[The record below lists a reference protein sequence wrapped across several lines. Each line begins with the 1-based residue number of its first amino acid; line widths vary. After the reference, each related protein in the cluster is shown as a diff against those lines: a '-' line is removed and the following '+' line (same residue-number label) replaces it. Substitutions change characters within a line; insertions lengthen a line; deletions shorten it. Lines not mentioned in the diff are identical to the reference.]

1 MASLQ
6 SGLSKMQTFDLA
18 DLASDRRRSSI
29 VLPPIFDSQGAQA
42 DYLRALRAMLRGI
55 SAEVRQ
61 NVLPAAEAELATA
74 RDRLQRDMNSRAFD
88 LLGSVARALVE
99 IAERLVERILQT
111 ERRRHTRRWLGT
123 VRSALGIDMAAVVRD
138 EDLDG
143 YLETAVTRNVGL
155 IQSLADETVSGVRV
169 AITNAILLGRTVSQ
183 LRKDLTAR
191 FAISDRRAKMIARD
205 QIAKT
210 NSDLNRIRHSQA
222 GLNEYEWQDADDERV
237 RKTHHAMNGR
247 ICRYD
252 DPTVYFDGK
261 DWVSRSGIGGV
272 AKQAGEDFV
281 CRCVGKAIVRFNGVR
296 V

>member
-1 MASLQ
+1 
-6 SGLSKMQTFDLA
+6 MQTFHLA
-18 DLASDRRRSSI
+18 ELASDRRRSSI
-29 VLPPIFDSQGAQA
+29 VLPPIFDTQGAQT

-88 LLGSVARALVE
+88 LLSSVTRALVE
-99 IAERLVERILQT
+99 VAERLVERILQT
-111 ERRRHTRRWLGT
+111 ERRRHTKRWLGT

-155 IQSLADETVSGVRV
+155 IQSLADDTVSGVRAAV
-169 AITNAILLGRTVSQ
+169 TNAILQGRTAAQ

-191 FAISDRRAKMIARD
+191 FGIADRRAKTIARD

-210 NSDLNRIRHSQA
+210 TSDLNRIRHQQA
-222 GLNEYEWQDADDERV
+222 GITEYVWMTSQDERV
-237 RKTHHAMNGR
+237 RALHRSLEGKEYAYGQ
-247 ICRYD
+247 
-252 DPTVYFDGK
+252 PTGAEQ
-261 DWVSRSGIGGV
+261 GLPPGQPIN
-272 AKQAGEDFV
+272 

-296 V
+296 I